1 MRYIQSRSEQMRVVQ
16 ACHVVVTSGHFGVT
30 KTVARIKERFMWK
43 GILRDVKSMVRFFL
57 LLLIFNLLFDARNV
71 YMGYNHYYAG
81 YTDCCL

>member
-16 ACHVVVTSGHFGVT
+16 VCHEDVTSGHFGV
-30 KTVARIKERFMWK
+30 VARIKERFMWK

-57 LLLIFNLLFDARNV
+57 LLLIFNSLFDARSV